1 MLEPNNNHKYEYN
14 FREGTI
20 LDRYGNEM
28 DGVDD
33 YIMEFNDLIEYIR
46 MLEKD
51 RISLRKQL
59 KNLKELSCEQR

>member
-1 MLEPNNNHKYEYN
+1 MKMIT
-14 FREGTI
+14 FA
-20 LDRYGNEM
+20 NELK
-28 DGVDD
+28 VDD

-51 RISLRKQL
+51 RNSLRKQL

>member
-1 MLEPNNNHKYEYN
+1 MLEPNNNHKYKYN
-14 FREGTI
+14 IHEGTI
-20 LDRYGNEM
+20 TDRYGNEM